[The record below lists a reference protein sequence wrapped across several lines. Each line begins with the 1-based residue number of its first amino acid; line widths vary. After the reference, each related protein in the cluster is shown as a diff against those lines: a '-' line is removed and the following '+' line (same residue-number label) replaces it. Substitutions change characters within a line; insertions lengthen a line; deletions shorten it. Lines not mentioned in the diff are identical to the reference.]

1 MDQRLLLALFRNLFD
16 ICRRWARRSLH
27 WLLRIVSA
35 LSPRLLNGSRL
46 STQAGDKER
55 YESKQPLNSTTL
67 DDVQQD
73 GHNNAPERPVV
84 FMACSTTPR
93 KPPPAR
99 SYTRHTSMESYHM
112 GPTCTSPTS
121 TLRDLPSSLSPSPM
135 SHTTPT
141 LCLSDEDGNTTCE
154 LPVPPGTTVA
164 EPANIVALPDKPFK
178 SFLPSMTS
186 RYDRNINIPNDTG
199 PWIFKPLETLTIY
212 DELDVPYWRHYI
224 QPEGQLYFLRV
235 SRRFHYLT
243 EENLDHHPTLSEAE
257 LFINTFERHAENY
270 KSLPT
275 NVEVVFELHKDYW
288 SYYMVDLDHRRLF
301 WIDEC
306 IVDDSVL
313 PAKFGVEYREHFRYM
328 FEFEYWQHIDYFP
341 NHRPLQNGLLDEL
354 LGILLQ
360 QHIDVETSLSSTS
373 GFDGDELKS
382 MIGSVK
388 KLRSLQTSEN
398 VLPYVVQTSARM
410 MAVLANERFFNF
422 FGFNGARLSPYQS
435 VRGQSG
441 KKRRSPLITLLSPVL
456 FYAPEVHLV
465 ALEKVWVDNIIKV
478 RHWRDFQ
485 RKIERDWEQ
494 FILYA
499 TVLVNANVAFL
510 AIPSIISDDQGPG
523 LLTSPAGVV
532 SQISIIASLAS
543 IIIGLLLVRQM
554 RIGTK
559 DSCEGYLAFIE
570 SRNHPQLGLET
581 LAILYSLPYALL
593 IWGMTTFLASIA
605 IACFYNMGG
614 DITLTMR
621 IIYGIVWAF
630 ALIFILWT
638 IQTGWE
644 KKRRRFPSFT
654 CSPSPDGDSEIEST
668 VHCDTA
674 SGPELTR
681 RKDSTNLSSN
691 LHGSISEADEIELEA
706 VDSDAHSV
714 RSRRSMRSV
723 RSRHTASS
731 TLASSIG
738 HPWRL
743 RNARDRSERAEGRKR
758 SGFLSLSWPWRG
770 RSAPMAERNREG
782 LPQFETR
789 PTV

>member
-1 MDQRLLLALFRNLFD
+1 MDQRLLLILFRNLLD
-16 ICRRWARRSLH
+16 LCRRWGRRSLH
-27 WLLRIVSA
+27 WLLRIISA
-35 LSPRLLNGSRL
+35 LSPRLLNGSRFIA
-46 STQAGDKER
+46 QAGDKER
-55 YESKQPLNSTTL
+55 YESKQPLDSTTFNE
-67 DDVQQD
+67 VQQD
-73 GHNNAPERPVV
+73 GHSNAPERPVV

-99 SYTRHTSMESYHM
+99 SYTRHTSLESYHM

-121 TLRDLPSSLSPSPM
+121 TLRELPGSISPSPM
-135 SHTTPT
+135 SPRNPT

-164 EPANIVALPDKPFK
+164 EPANIVALPEKPFK

-186 RYDRNINIPNDTG
+186 RYDRNITIPNYVG
-199 PWIFKPLETLTIY
+199 PWVFEPLETLTVY

-224 QPEGQLYFLRV
+224 QPEGQPYFLRV
-235 SRRFHYLT
+235 SGRFHYLT
-243 EENLDHHPTLSEAE
+243 EENLDNHSTLSEAE
-257 LFINTFERHAENY
+257 HFINTFERRVENY

-275 NVEVVFELHKDYW
+275 NVEVMFELHKDYW

-306 IVDDSVL
+306 IIDDSVL
-313 PAKFGVEYREHFRYM
+313 PGKFGVEYREHFRYV

-373 GFDGDELKS
+373 GFNGNELKS
-382 MIGSVK
+382 AIGSVK

-398 VLPYVVQTSARM
+398 ALPYVVQASARM

-435 VRGQSG
+435 VRGQNG
-441 KKRRSPLITLLSPVL
+441 KKRRSPLIALLSPAL

-465 ALEKVWVDNIIKV
+465 ALEKVWVDNVIKV
-478 RHWRDFQ
+478 RHWKDFQ
-485 RKIERDWEQ
+485 GKIERDWEQ

-510 AIPSIISDDQGPG
+510 AIPSIVSDDLGPG

-559 DSCEGYLAFIE
+559 DSGEDYLAFVE
-570 SRNHPQLGLET
+570 SRTHPQLGLET

-593 IWGMTTFLASIA
+593 IWGMATFLASIA
-605 IACFYNMGG
+605 VACFYSMDG
-614 DITLTMR
+614 DITLTER

-630 ALIFILWT
+630 VLIFILWT

-644 KKRRRFPSFT
+644 KKRRRSSSLPS
-654 CSPSPDGDSEIEST
+654 SPAPDNDSETEST
-668 VHCDTA
+668 VHSDTA

-681 RKDSTNLSSN
+681 RKASKNLGPN
-691 LHGSISEADEIELEA
+691 LHGSISEADEIELDA
-706 VDSDAHSV
+706 IDSDARSV
-714 RSRRSMRSV
+714 RSQRSMRSV
-723 RSRHTASS
+723 RSRLTASS

-743 RNARDRSERAEGRKR
+743 RNARNRSERAEGPKR
-758 SGFLSLSWPWRG
+758 SGFLSLSWPWWV
-770 RSAPMAERNREG
+770 RSAPMAERDRGG
-782 LPQFETR
+782 LPKFETR